1 MLCSEIGKV
10 GILLTLPGH
19 VVVKEVLDELAEPY
33 ECLALARIQ
42 NDGVLVS
49 LRVPGPPRS
58 CGPHLPSLLQQK
70 LVKLINDLFVQADTS
85 SQGMRELLDKH
96 GEQLH
101 RFLSHIR
108 PLIQVILHVYV
119 RQKLIQEVRDTRED
133 IHVLY

>member
-1 MLCSEIGKV
+1 M
-10 GILLTLPGH
+10 PGH
-19 VVVKEVLDELAEPY
+19 VVVKKVLDELAEPY

-49 LRVPGPPRS
+49 LRVSGPPGS
-58 CGPHLPSLLQQK
+58 CGAHLPPLLQQE

-85 SQGMRELLDKH
+85 SQGMGELLDEH

-101 RFLSHIR
+101 RFLAHIR

-119 RQKLIQEVRDTRED
+119 RQELVQEVWDTRKD
-133 IHVLY
+133 IHVLD